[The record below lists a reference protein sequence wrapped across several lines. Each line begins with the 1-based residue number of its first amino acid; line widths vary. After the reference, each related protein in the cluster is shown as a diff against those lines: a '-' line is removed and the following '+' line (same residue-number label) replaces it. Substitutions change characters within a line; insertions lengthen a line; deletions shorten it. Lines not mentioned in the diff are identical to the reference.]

1 MIWVINYPKNTEV
14 HQLIGLTF
22 RKIRMQKNISQKE
35 VYTGIVS
42 RSFFQKFE
50 KGLHSI
56 SVEKFQELLNRINVS
71 YDEFMYKHHGK
82 LFTTD
87 DFLVTIFNAYWN
99 QDPHSLT
106 NLHNKLR
113 FSSNQ
118 TEVFLSRVALLF
130 KLILSKESDGDLSF
144 DFIFNYLDR
153 ISSWTFFET
162 KLFNNIM
169 SIVPSKKRNQYF
181 KKAQFFFDNSKGLAA
196 VNSEFA
202 NWYSHL
208 YVNFIHLT
216 LEEKELNRAKIAI
229 EDMRI
234 SRQNLYTSERN
245 ELAYLFLKNLIRLY
259 DKEER
264 DQAIEALKKLTDLSQ
279 IVNKLNNETYSKL
292 VTTHQEKTEP
302 LHAKS
307 EN

>member
-1 MIWVINYPKNTEV
+1 
-14 HQLIGLTF
+14 
-22 RKIRMQKNISQKE
+22 MQKNISQKE

-56 SVEKFQELLNRINVS
+56 SVEKFQELLNGINVS

-208 YVNFIHLT
+208 YVNFIHLA

-264 DQAIEALKKLTDLSQ
+264 DQAIETLKKLTDLSQ

>member
-1 MIWVINYPKNTEV
+1 MIWVINYPKSTEV

-22 RKIRMQKNISQKE
+22 RKLRLQKNISQKE
-35 VYTGIVS
+35 VYSGIVS

-71 YDEFMYKHHGK
+71 YDEFMYENHGK

-99 QDPHSLT
+99 QDSHSLT
-106 NLHNKLR
+106 KLHNKLR

-153 ISSWTFFET
+153 ISTWTFFET

-169 SIVPSKKRNQYF
+169 PIVPDKKRNQYF
-181 KKAQFFFDNSKGLAA
+181 KKAQFFFKNSSGLAA

-202 NWYSHL
+202 NWHSHL
-208 YVNFIHLT
+208 YVNFIHLA
-216 LEEKELNRAKIAI
+216 LEEKELDRAKLAI
-229 EDMRI
+229 EDMLK

-245 ELAYLFLKNLIRLY
+245 ELAYVFLKNLILLY
-259 DKEER
+259 DIEKR
-264 DQAIEALKKLTDLSQ
+264 DQAIEALKKITDLSQ

-292 VTTHQEKTEP
+292 VITHQERTEP
-302 LHAKS
+302 LHTKRR
-307 EN
+307 N

>member
-1 MIWVINYPKNTEV
+1 MIWVINYSKSTEV

-22 RKIRMQKNISQKE
+22 RKLRLQKNISQKE
-35 VYTGIVS
+35 VYSGIVS

-50 KGLHSI
+50 KGIHSI
-56 SVEKFQELLNRINVS
+56 SVERFQELLNRINVS
-71 YDEFMYKHHGK
+71 YDEFMYEHHGK

-99 QDPHSLT
+99 QDSHSLT
-106 NLHNKLR
+106 KLHNKLR

-130 KLILSKESDGDLSF
+130 KLILSKESDGNLSF

-153 ISSWTFFET
+153 ISNWAFFET

-169 SIVPSKKRNQYF
+169 SIVPDKKRNQYF
-181 KKAQFFFDNSKGLAA
+181 KKAQFFFKNSRGLAA

-202 NWYSHL
+202 NWHSHL
-208 YVNFIHLT
+208 YVNFIHLS
-216 LEEKELNRAKIAI
+216 LEEKELDRAKMALD
-229 EDMRI
+229 DMRK
-234 SRQNLYTSERN
+234 SRHNLYTSERN
-245 ELAYLFLKNLIRLY
+245 ELAYVFLKNLIRLY
-259 DKEER
+259 DMEER
-264 DQAIEALKKLTDLSQ
+264 EQAIEALEKITGFSQ

-292 VTTHQEKTEP
+292 VITHKEKTEP
-302 LHAKS
+302 LHSKS
-307 EN
+307 RN